1 MKKFERQ
8 KFGKYEMI
16 FPFSNESELAS
27 IEINKSSGS
36 SGRQINM
43 NGPNHM
49 RSLVNLIK
57 IYYDERQIFVKNYC

>member
-36 SGRQINM
+36 SGR
-43 NGPNHM
+43 
-49 RSLVNLIK
+49 
-57 IYYDERQIFVKNYC
+57 